1 MSVHEESNIY
11 SRIFIIF
18 HHEADLYI
26 FHEWLSYRRVG
37 IIHNHLVKILYF
49 KYRIVS
55 VIFIQKL
62 L

>member
-18 HHEADLYI
+18 QEHIIFHYEADLYI

-37 IIHNHLVKILYF
+37 IIHNHLVKIL
-49 KYRIVS
+49 
-55 VIFIQKL
+55 
-62 L
+62 